1 MPPVTAV
8 TVCAAPESASLS
20 EGADKIR
27 RTPTHKEQYPMSDP
41 NATHRISRADLF
53 RDDEEE
59 ATPDP
64 NATAKISRE
73 DLFKDEQKDSKSPR
87 ERG

>member
-1 MPPVTAV
+1 
-8 TVCAAPESASLS
+8 
-20 EGADKIR
+20 
-27 RTPTHKEQYPMSDP
+27 MSDP

-59 ATPDP
+59 TTPDP

-73 DLFKDEQKDSKSPR
+73 DLFKDDQEPKSPR

>member
-1 MPPVTAV
+1 
-8 TVCAAPESASLS
+8 
-20 EGADKIR
+20 
-27 RTPTHKEQYPMSDP
+27 MSDP

-59 ATPDP
+59 TTQDP
-64 NATAKISRE
+64 NATAQISRE
-73 DLFKDEQKDSKSPR
+73 DLFKDDQDPKSPR

>member
-1 MPPVTAV
+1 
-8 TVCAAPESASLS
+8 
-20 EGADKIR
+20 
-27 RTPTHKEQYPMSDP
+27 MSDP

-59 ATPDP
+59 TTTDP
-64 NATAKISRE
+64 NATAQISRE
-73 DLFKDEQKDSKSPR
+73 DLFKEEKDDKSPR

>member
-1 MPPVTAV
+1 
-8 TVCAAPESASLS
+8 
-20 EGADKIR
+20 
-27 RTPTHKEQYPMSDP
+27 MSDP

-59 ATPDP
+59 TAPDP

-73 DLFKDEQKDSKSPR
+73 DLFKDDKDDKSPR